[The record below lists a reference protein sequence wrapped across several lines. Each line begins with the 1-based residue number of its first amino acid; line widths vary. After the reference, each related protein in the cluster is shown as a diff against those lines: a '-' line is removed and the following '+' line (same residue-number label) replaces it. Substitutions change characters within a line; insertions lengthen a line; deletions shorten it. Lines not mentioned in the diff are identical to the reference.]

1 MAALTISTPNLCSVT
16 VLLEH
21 TAEVIMHDGCLLGG
35 RGFHSGSS
43 MLARVYNE
51 SFCCLL
57 K

>member
-1 MAALTISTPNLCSVT
+1 MAALTISTANLCSVT
-16 VLLEH
+16 VLFEH
-21 TAEVIMHDGCLLGG
+21 TAEVIVHGGCLLGG

-51 SFCCLL
+51 TSCCLL